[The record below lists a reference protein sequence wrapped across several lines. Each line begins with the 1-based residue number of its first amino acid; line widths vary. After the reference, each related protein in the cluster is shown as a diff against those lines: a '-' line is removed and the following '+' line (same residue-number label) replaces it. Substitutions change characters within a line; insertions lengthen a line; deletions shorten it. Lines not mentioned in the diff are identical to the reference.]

1 MSLATTQA
9 HRESL
14 QRQTQ
19 VTTYNNNCNI
29 QQQLQTLNPFAVGR
43 LAVGSVVLGWEGKPN
58 KPYNI
63 ILDHLLN
70 KCNIPFKSC

>member
-19 VTTYNNNCNI
+19 VTTYNNCCG
-29 QQQLQTLNPFAVGR
+29 QAVGI
-43 LAVGSVVLGWEGKPN
+43 VVLGWEGKPN